1 MKTGKYLGTILILM
15 LFTTQVFSQSIWRGM
30 EDQKND
36 LVQFSG
42 VVVTADSLKPI
53 PYTNIRIDGT
63 NLGTM
68 ANYEGFF
75 SFVAHRGDRLIFSSI
90 GYRESYFQ
98 IPDTLTQNRYSLFQ
112 MMQTDTILLTETV
125 IYPWPNVEQLEFAI
139 VQHRVPENDYD
150 RAMRNL
156 ALEEMK
162 ERARNLDFDG
172 AMNYRYDMG
181 EVVRKS
187 YYNGQYMPYQ
197 FLNPFAWAKFF
208 EAWKEG
214 KFKKKDKD

>member
-1 MKTGKYLGTILILM
+1 MLIPQA
-15 LFTTQVFSQSIWRGM
+15 FGQSIWRGM
-30 EDQKND
+30 EDNKND

-75 SFVAHRGDRLIFSSI
+75 SFVAHRGDRLIFTSI

-112 MMQTDTILLTETV
+112 MMQNDTILLTETV
-125 IYPWPNVEQLEFAI
+125 IYPWPNVDELEFAI

-162 ERARNLDFDG
+162 ERARGLDFDG

-187 YYNGQYMPYQ
+187 YYAGQYMPYQ

-214 KFKKKDKD
+214 KFKKKD

>member
-1 MKTGKYLGTILILM
+1 MKTSKYLISFLILM
-15 LFTTQVFSQSIWRGM
+15 MLIPQAFGQSIWRGM
-30 EDQKND
+30 EDDKND

-75 SFVAHRGDRLIFSSI
+75 SFVAHRGDRLIFTSI
-90 GYRESYFQ
+90 GYRDSYFQ
-98 IPDTLTQNRYSLFQ
+98 IPDTLSQNRYSLFQ
-112 MMQTDTILLTETV
+112 MMQNDTILLTETV
-125 IYPWPNVEQLEFAI
+125 IYPWPNVDQLEFAI

-156 ALEEMK
+156 ALEEIK
-162 ERARNLDFDG
+162 ERARDLDFDG
-172 AMNYRYDMG
+172 AMNYRYDMS

-187 YYNGQYMPYQ
+187 YYAGQYMPYQ

-214 KFKKKDKD
+214 KFKKKD

>member
-1 MKTGKYLGTILILM
+1 MKTSKYLISFLFLMMLIPQA
-15 LFTTQVFSQSIWRGM
+15 FGQSIWRGM
-30 EDQKND
+30 EDDKND

-75 SFVAHRGDRLIFSSI
+75 SFVAHRGDRLIFTSI
-90 GYRESYFQ
+90 GYRDSYFQ
-98 IPDTLTQNRYSLFQ
+98 IPDTLSQNRYSLFQ
-112 MMQTDTILLTETV
+112 MMQNDTILLTETV
-125 IYPWPNVEQLEFAI
+125 IYPWPNVDQLEFAI

-156 ALEEMK
+156 ALEEIK
-162 ERARNLDFDG
+162 DRARDLDFDG
-172 AMNYRYDMG
+172 AMNYRYDMS

-187 YYNGQYMPYQ
+187 YYAGQYMPYQ

-214 KFKKKDKD
+214 KFKKKKD

>member
-1 MKTGKYLGTILILM
+1 MKTSKYLISFLFLMMLIPQA
-15 LFTTQVFSQSIWRGM
+15 FGQSIWRGM
-30 EDQKND
+30 EDDKND

-75 SFVAHRGDRLIFSSI
+75 SFVAHRGDRLIFTSI
-90 GYRESYFQ
+90 GYRDSYFQ
-98 IPDTLTQNRYSLFQ
+98 IPDTLSQNRYSLFQ
-112 MMQTDTILLTETV
+112 MMQNDTILLTETV
-125 IYPWPNVEQLEFAI
+125 IYPWPNVDQLEFAI

-156 ALEEMK
+156 ALEEIK
-162 ERARNLDFDG
+162 ERARDLDFDG
-172 AMNYRYDMG
+172 AMNYRYDMS

-187 YYNGQYMPYQ
+187 YYAGQYMPYQ

-214 KFKKKDKD
+214 KFKKKD

>member
-1 MKTGKYLGTILILM
+1 MKTSRYLISFLLLTMLIPQA
-15 LFTTQVFSQSIWRGM
+15 FGQSIWRGM
-30 EDQKND
+30 ENNKND

-75 SFVAHRGDRLIFSSI
+75 SFVAHRGDRLIFTSI

-112 MMQTDTILLTETV
+112 MMQNDTILLTETV
-125 IYPWPNVEQLEFAI
+125 IYPWPNVDELEFAI

-162 ERARNLDFDG
+162 ERARGLDFDG

-187 YYNGQYMPYQ
+187 YYAGQYMPYQ

-214 KFKKKDKD
+214 KFKKKD